1 MKHDARRRRRGKAF
15 VESLFPGVERS
26 GKFGKLETVMFVW
39 IEREILRC
47 AREKRSAPG
56 QISARV
62 VIKRDRDLDKSL
74 EEFAISRRSL
84 APNIFQDL
92 VRQKIL
98 TLMKKV
104 DAFAA
109 TGGQRWRNRRQS
121 EISRSYD
128 ARGRAENQAH
138 ALGDGH
144 HKASAKKVSSVNDL
158 LVSNTP
164 S

>member
-1 MKHDARRRRRGKAF
+1 
-15 VESLFPGVERS
+15 
-26 GKFGKLETVMFVW
+26 MFVW

-109 TGGQRWRNRRQS
+109 TGGQRGWS
-121 EISRSYD
+121 G
-128 ARGRAENQAH
+128 RGQVAVLQGSTMRGIN
-138 ALGDGH
+138 
-144 HKASAKKVSSVNDL
+144 
-158 LVSNTP
+158 
-164 S
+164 